1 MQIEAQVQ
9 EHAAEAAT
17 EGFNAGAVI
26 IEHVANSPIDHPLI
40 HLPTVAGIDLSVT
53 KHVFML
59 WVVAA
64 VVFLAVTTAV
74 RRYLRQDRL
83 VPSGFMNA
91 LEAIVEFLRDSVV
104 RPSIGDRWT
113 PTWLP
118 LVLTLFVFILAA
130 NAIGLIPIFEVLA
143 LLNHWVFHAGEASFF
158 ARLLHGGV
166 VDDAKP
172 PAAVALDRGENALE
186 IVVQHLHGKLHP
198 AIPQLGAGQQLPGAH
213 PQDAEH
219 RLEVG
224 PGLDDLRIRA
234 GVRMTIQDGLDFTEH
249 GRGVFRRGPRAG
261 EARLPLGKSGNQP
274 VAGGQTAGQERV
286 VAGDLQSDQAEFAAQ
301 HIEDVQ
307 QRVHIEQRL
316 FAGLERRQIDN
327 LDFGHRHR
335 GM

>member
-74 RRYLRQDRL
+74 RRYLRQERL

-113 PTWLP
+113 PTWMP
-118 LVLTLFVFILAA
+118 L
-130 NAIGLIPIFEVLA
+130 
-143 LLNHWVFHAGEASFF
+143 S
-158 ARLLHGGV
+158 
-166 VDDAKP
+166 
-172 PAAVALDRGENALE
+172 
-186 IVVQHLHGKLHP
+186 
-198 AIPQLGAGQQLPGAH
+198 
-213 PQDAEH
+213 
-219 RLEVG
+219 G
-224 PGLDDLRIRA
+224 PGWKVWCCPKSTPCPKRA
-234 GVRMTIQDGLDFTEH
+234 
-249 GRGVFRRGPRAG
+249 
-261 EARLPLGKSGNQP
+261 KS
-274 VAGGQTAGQERV
+274 TR
-286 VAGDLQSDQAEFAAQ
+286 S
-301 HIEDVQ
+301 
-307 QRVHIEQRL
+307 
-316 FAGLERRQIDN
+316 
-327 LDFGHRHR
+327 
-335 GM
+335 